1 MKASLIAS
9 CNDFNKLIKSGDF
22 TTRQGKTL
30 SLEQGSCEAL
40 TLLGKTKDNIGNVYI
55 IGNGGS
61 AAVASH
67 IHNDFCNVGGLRA
80 MTLHD
85 PALLTC
91 FSNDYGYDHAY
102 STLIE
107 KMAGKNDLLI
117 AISSSGQSKN
127 ILNAS
132 LAMRACQ
139 GAVITL
145 TGFSPNNNLRAVGDL
160 NFWVNSNNYGLVEI
174 AHLFTLHHWSDRIG
188 AEWEDSRKVV
198 SIVN

>member
-1 MKASLIAS
+1 MKASLSAS
-9 CNDFNKLIKSGDF
+9 SNDFHKLIKNGSF
-22 TTRQGKTL
+22 TTRQGREL
-30 SLEQGSCEAL
+30 SLEQGTCEAL
-40 TLLGKTKDNIGNVYI
+40 SLLGKTKNNSGNVYI

-67 IHNDFCNVGGLRA
+67 IHNDFCNVGGLRS
-80 MTLHD
+80 MTLHE
-85 PALLTC
+85 PAVLTC
-91 FSNDYGYDHAY
+91 FTNDYGYEHAF

-132 LAMRACQ
+132 IAMRACQ
-139 GAVITL
+139 GTVITL
-145 TGFSPNNNLRAVGDL
+145 TGFAANNPLRTTGDL
-160 NFWVNSNNYGLVEI
+160 NFWVNSSNYGLVEI

-188 AEWEDSRKVV
+188 AEWQDSRKVV
-198 SIVN
+198 SIGN

>member
-9 CNDFNKLIKSGDF
+9 SNDFNKLIRNGNF
-22 TTRQGKTL
+22 TTKQGQAL

-40 TLLGKTKDNIGNVYI
+40 TLLSKTKENSGNVYI
-55 IGNGGS
+55 VGNGGS

-80 MTLHD
+80 MTLHE
-85 PALLTC
+85 PAVLTC
-91 FSNDYGYDHAY
+91 FSNDYGYERAY

-127 ILNAS
+127 IINAA
-132 LAMRACQ
+132 LAMRTCH
-139 GAVITL
+139 GSVITL
-145 TGFSPNNNLRAVGDL
+145 TGFSANNPLRLSGDL
-160 NFWVNSNNYGLVEI
+160 NFWVNSKSYGLVEI

-188 AEWEDSRKVV
+188 VEWEDSRKVV